1 MQKIRVFVTLILL
14 TIAGLIYHLQPVAA
28 FTVNLNLESGDAI
41 YRELTTV
48 GIPYWHTAIYWEF
61 RGTDPT
67 DSSQH
72 YVIQASGSGYTT
84 CPERTF
90 TQFMGTHTYPG
101 AYYGS
106 YNTGLTYSQ
115 RSAVL
120 STAIAIKDAAIPYP
134 LRPPTDIIGYTS
146 APVDSIN
153 KITRIRCDGVVEYA
167 YEANHIRVWGYY
179 CYRDSSYAES
189 AWSIVLN
196 PESHN
201 NNNVITWYDSRI
213 DIFPIIQA
221 GGYNADG
228 NCTKMNP
235 SSATPPTI
243 SITYPSSTN
252 PNSPTY
258 TTSTSFWVNA
268 SANDNESGV
277 KSDSYHFKYAYWQ
290 GSSWSNWYD
299 CSPSPSSSSI
309 SFSGS
314 NGILYAFSGFVY
326 DKAGNQSSWADV
338 RYILIDTAAPSNP
351 TSCSETHGVSNN
363 VPQSSVSDPAFTW
376 SGASDSG
383 SGVKGY
389 YWYFGASS
397 TADPTNWTT
406 SASCDPSAVS
416 AGTYYLRIKTED
428 NAGNKSSAITRFI
441 FIYSGT
447 PPPPPSL
454 SVSPS
459 SGFSSSGNQGGPF
472 SPSSKQYSVSN
483 SGGGTLNWT
492 ASANQSWVTVSPTSG
507 TNSRTVTVL
516 VNSNANSLPG
526 SSDGTTYTAT
536 LTFGGNGGNTT
547 RQVSLIVYTQG
558 PSVVTMTVN
567 PGELNFGAV
576 TVGQSYDKSVA
587 ITNVSSST
595 GTLIGN
601 IGTVPAPFYLIGDN
615 SFSLAPGQSKSFT
628 FRFSP
633 TQSGTISKTYSIT
646 HNASNQVNPL
656 SLSLQGTGSGES
668 GIIFNIT
675 PASLDFG
682 TLDTTKIFNI
692 TVIGIGTLNWS
703 IGSPNYNQGN
713 GWITYIAPNS
723 GSMTLATD
731 TTVTTPISI
740 TISRTGLNSGTY
752 TATIPV
758 NTSIGNKQV
767 SVSIIVNVPT
777 PPIFQNLHFYN
788 QSSDPITGNVP
799 VDAPIKANGEYT
811 AGGDGSI
818 QTSSQWEITSG
829 SDVIF
834 TDTRLSGDLTSCW
847 LPRNVLKPETTY
859 ILKGRAKNSN
869 SLWSEWTSSN
879 FNTIPQAQCNDA
891 DGDGVPDDQTP
902 TDADLISYGFVPYN
916 PDISDSGLPDTAL
929 IVRFNNKPILVE
941 STGSDT
947 MSYFAGITP
956 SEAPPSGSNPYGVF
970 TTRIEVSVG
979 TIITVKYTF
988 PEVLPSGTRWY
999 KYNESAPA
1007 GNRWVEY
1014 PDAIVVGN
1022 TVTLELQDGGKGDAD
1037 GIANGI
1043 ILDPSGPVLP
1053 SNPPPPLGGGGGGGC
1068 FIATASYGT
1077 PMAEEVKSLC
1087 KFRDD
1092 ILLKSPFG
1100 REFVRFYYAVSP
1112 PIADF
1117 IRNKPGLKAMV
1128 REALKPLVEIS
1139 KEITK

>member
-1 MQKIRVFVTLILL
+1 MLSLFFFLFTSLSSAFASIHWIKDNKDVVPAFLWTCGCTPTSATMVLTYYDWNRPDGYRYISYGKLAPYYFESRVAENYTE
-14 TIAGLIYHLQPVAA
+14 YDR
-28 FTVNLNLESGDAI
+28 EGDHFEADGW
-41 YRELTTV
+41 YD
-48 GIPYWHTAIYWEF
+48 GIPYTVYELAYGMHTNAPEGVTLVGYGRTHIKEGILNWTNSKCGYSFSSTEDFTSWNWNAIWGTIKEEVNNDRPCIWSRDGDWQPSG
-61 RGTDPT
+61 RGGHSVAVIGYDDDGNVYYRNTWDLSSYYSPYQGNGQSWADIT
-67 DSSQH
+67 TVTKGGGSGGNDIASMLPNGGEEWYGATTKQIRWYQYGTTIDNVDIYYSANGGYTWTSIETWVDSSQGWNYYNWNVPNALSSH
-72 YVIQASGSGYTT
+72 AMVKIRAYDYTT
-84 CPERTF
+84 YIAGE
-90 TQFMGTHTYPG
+90 
-101 AYYGS
+101 GS
-106 YNTGLTYSQ
+106 ED
-115 RSAVL
+115 RF
-120 STAIAIKDAAIPYP
+120 
-134 LRPPTDIIGYTS
+134 
-146 APVDSIN
+146 SILQD
-153 KITRIRCDGVVEYA
+153 T
-167 YEANHIRVWGYY
+167 
-179 CYRDSSYAES
+179 
-189 AWSIVLN
+189 
-196 PESHN
+196 
-201 NNNVITWYDSRI
+201 
-213 DIFPIIQA
+213 
-221 GGYNADG
+221 
-228 NCTKMNP
+228 
-235 SSATPPTI
+235 TP
-243 SITYPSSTN
+243 
-252 PNSPTY
+252 
-258 TTSTSFWVNA
+258 
-268 SANDNESGV
+268 
-277 KSDSYHFKYAYWQ
+277 
-290 GSSWSNWYD
+290 
-299 CSPSPSSSSI
+299 
-309 SFSGS
+309 
-314 NGILYAFSGFVY
+314 
-326 DKAGNQSSWADV
+326 
-338 RYILIDTAAPSNP
+338 PSNP
-351 TSCSETHGVSNN
+351 TSCTEIHGAPNN
-363 VPQSSVSDPAFTW
+363 TEQSSVSDPTFTW

-389 YWYFGASS
+389 YWYFGISS
-397 TADPTNWTT
+397 SGNPTNWTT
-406 SASCDPSAVS
+406 SAGCDPGSVGN
-416 AGTYYLRIKTED
+416 GTYYLRVKTED
-428 NAGNKSSAITRFI
+428 NAGNQSSPITRFI
-441 FIYSGT
+441 FIYNGT
-447 PPPPPSL
+447 PPPSPSL
-454 SVSPS
+454 SISPS
-459 SGFSSSGNQGGPF
+459 SGLTSSGNQGGPF

-507 TNSRTVTVL
+507 TNSGTVTVS
-516 VNSNANSLPG
+516 VNSNANSLSG
-526 SSDGTTYTAT
+526 SSAGTTYTAT
-536 LTFGGNGGNTT
+536 VTFGGNGGSAT
-547 RQVSLIVYTQG
+547 RQVSLTVYTTS
-558 PSVVTMTVN
+558 PS
-567 PGELNFGAV
+567 
-576 TVGQSYDKSVA
+576 
-587 ITNVSSST
+587 
-595 GTLIGN
+595 
-601 IGTVPAPFYLIGDN
+601 
-615 SFSLAPGQSKSFT
+615 
-628 FRFSP
+628 
-633 TQSGTISKTYSIT
+633 
-646 HNASNQVNPL
+646 L
-656 SLSLQGTGSGES
+656 SLSPSDGLASSGNQGGPFSPSSKQYSVSNSG
-668 GIIFNIT
+668 G
-675 PASLDFG
+675 
-682 TLDTTKIFNI
+682 
-692 TVIGIGTLNWS
+692 GTLNWTASANQSWVTVSPTSGTNSGTVTVSINNNANSLSGSSGGTTYTATVTFGGNGGSTTRQVNLTVYIQASLTFDVNPNTLDFNFSSSETQKSFNLIVTGRGSLTWS
-703 IGSPNYNQGN
+703 IGTLIYNQGT

-869 SLWSEWTSSN
+869 GIWSEWTSLN
-879 FNTIPQAQCNDA
+879 FNTVPQAQCNDA

-1007 GNRWVEY
+1007 GSRWVEY